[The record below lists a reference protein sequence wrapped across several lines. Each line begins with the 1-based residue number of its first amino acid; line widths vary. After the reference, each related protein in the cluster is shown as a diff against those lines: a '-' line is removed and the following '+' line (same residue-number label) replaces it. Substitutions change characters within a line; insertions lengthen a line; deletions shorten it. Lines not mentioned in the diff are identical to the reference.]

1 MSSIAGLE
9 VKLCDNDLS
18 RTLFESFLDDVS
30 YCQVYEHPT
39 KFDNNRTRVKDDKF
53 IPLLINKSSGIVS
66 YLWLDEND
74 IVLVLPQTK
83 KKCELLQKV
92 MHDFLFK
99 YFSKYFPEVEE
110 SSWLNTPTYYLP
122 NQKEL
127 LKEKENLTAKYNESL
142 TDLDKRIEMNNSKY
156 SFLHKL
162 LTATGDELV
171 EACIKYFKWLGFKN
185 IIDKD
190 KELDKGFNEE
200 DVQIETEDKGLL
212 LMEIKGINGTST
224 DAQCSQIFKN
234 VFRRREEQQRFD
246 VFGLYIVN
254 NERGVEPL
262 SRTIPPF
269 NQQQIKDA
277 INEKRGLCYTWQLFN
292 LYFEIEDGIITK
304 QEAQSM
310 LFNKGLLDFAPKV
323 NEVAVPHK
331 YYKQHTIVCLKIS
344 KVSINVG
351 DYFFYQETDR
361 WKKVKI
367 LTIKDGDKEF
377 QTVSDGSYGFELEYR
392 CPNNKMLYIKQ

>member
-1 MSSIAGLE
+1 MHNNYEHLGEFCLSSIAGHE

-142 TDLDKRIEMNNSKY
+142 TALDRRIEMNNSKY

-171 EACIKYFKWLGFKN
+171 EACIKYF
-185 IIDKD
+185 
-190 KELDKGFNEE
+190 
-200 DVQIETEDKGLL
+200 
-212 LMEIKGINGTST
+212 
-224 DAQCSQIFKN
+224 
-234 VFRRREEQQRFD
+234 
-246 VFGLYIVN
+246 
-254 NERGVEPL
+254 
-262 SRTIPPF
+262 
-269 NQQQIKDA
+269 
-277 INEKRGLCYTWQLFN
+277 
-292 LYFEIEDGIITK
+292 
-304 QEAQSM
+304 
-310 LFNKGLLDFAPKV
+310 
-323 NEVAVPHK
+323 
-331 YYKQHTIVCLKIS
+331 
-344 KVSINVG
+344 
-351 DYFFYQETDR
+351 
-361 WKKVKI
+361 
-367 LTIKDGDKEF
+367 
-377 QTVSDGSYGFELEYR
+377 
-392 CPNNKMLYIKQ
+392 